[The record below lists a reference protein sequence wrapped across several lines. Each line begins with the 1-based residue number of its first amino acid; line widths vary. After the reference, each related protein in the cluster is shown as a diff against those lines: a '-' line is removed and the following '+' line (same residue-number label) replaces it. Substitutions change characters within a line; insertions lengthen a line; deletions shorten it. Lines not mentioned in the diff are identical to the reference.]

1 MIGIDEARLQ
11 NDDEI
16 DIKTD
21 LDDILKEYSQAAE
34 AFSNGLMQ
42 SSSNYDL
49 MVVKQSYLLDAAGV
63 LKRTS
68 DIFDY
73 PDISLAA
80 SFFEAAAWAYLDG
93 SDLQAYYQGLDNR
106 FTLSEEC
113 SRFLRSRLTV
123 RATEAKKIK
132 EVCSRELS
140 DTASPRIW
148 ALRFM
153 LELILKLPIGS
164 WECAACFAVSGRC
177 KDCGYGR
184 DHEICSRPG
193 STYEMLS
200 SSREAILKSIR
211 TSLIEACRMPKIGIS
226 LPEQSAHFDSPDIS
240 SSSQMDVDVCGQFDI
255 VEACD

>member
-1 MIGIDEARLQ
+1 MVGADEARLQ
-11 NDDEI
+11 DDDGINIKI
-16 DIKTD
+16 D
-21 LDDILKEYSQAAE
+21 LEDILKEYGQAAE
-34 AFSNGLMQ
+34 AFSDGLEQ

-49 MVVKQSYLLDAAGV
+49 MVVKQSFLLDAAGV
-63 LKRTS
+63 FKRTA

-73 PDISLAA
+73 RDISLAA

-93 SDLQAYYQGLDNR
+93 SDLQAYYKGLDNR
-106 FTLSEEC
+106 FTLSEDC
-113 SRFLRSRLTV
+113 SRFIRSRLTV

-140 DTASPRIW
+140 YAADPRTW
-148 ALRFM
+148 SLRFM
-153 LELILKLPIGS
+153 LELVLKLPTGS
-164 WECAACFAVSGRC
+164 WECSACFAASGKC

-184 DHEICSRPG
+184 DHGICSHPG

-211 TSLIEACRMPKIGIS
+211 KSLIETCRTPEIGKS
-226 LPEQSAHFDSPDIS
+226 LHEQSAQFNSSSIS
-240 SSSQMDVDVCGQFDI
+240 FSSQMEIDICGQYDI